1 MEKIIYE
8 KKFPRQDWLGKAKVE
23 QNCAVAEH
31 SAFLNKPVTVASIL
45 EWKAR
50 NTVYFFIPGRRKA
63 VRQFIRTA
71 IRLSEENQID
81 IKIVRN
87 FECVTVSLMFEARPG
102 MGYLKEVTR
111 YADDINFFAN
121 VNGYEI
127 VMSLDCYT
135 HAVYRHG
142 IRLYP

>member
-1 MEKIIYE
+1 MGKVIYE
-8 KKFPRQDWLGKAKVE
+8 KKFPKQDWLGETE
-23 QNCAVAEH
+23 QNCVDAEH
-31 SAFLNKPVTVASIL
+31 CAFPDKPVTAASIL

-50 NTVYFFIPGRRKA
+50 NTVYILIPGRQKA

-102 MGYLKEVTR
+102 MGYLKEVIR
-111 YADDINFFAN
+111 YADNINFFAN

-127 VMSLDCYT
+127 IISLDCYT
-135 HAVYRHG
+135 HAVYRYG
-142 IRLYP
+142 IQLYP

>member
-1 MEKIIYE
+1 MGKIIYE
-8 KKFPRQDWLGKAKVE
+8 KKFPKQDWLGETE
-23 QNCAVAEH
+23 QNCKDAEH
-31 SAFLNKPVTVASIL
+31 CAFLDKPVTAASIL

-50 NTVYFFIPGRRKA
+50 NTVYILIPGRQKA
-63 VRQFIRTA
+63 VRQFISTA

-102 MGYLKEVTR
+102 MGYLKEVIR
-111 YADDINFFAN
+111 YADNINFFAN

-127 VMSLDCYT
+127 IISLDCYT
-135 HAVYRHG
+135 HAVCRHG
-142 IRLYP
+142 IQLYP

>member
-1 MEKIIYE
+1 MGKVIYE
-8 KKFPRQDWLGKAKVE
+8 KKFPKQVWQGDKDQKCVE
-23 QNCAVAEH
+23 PEHCA
-31 SAFLNKPVTVASIL
+31 FTYKPYKSTSIL
-45 EWKAR
+45 KWKAR
-50 NTVYFFIPGRRKA
+50 NTVYILIPGRQKA
-63 VRQFIRTA
+63 VRQFISTA

-102 MGYLKEVTR
+102 MGYLKEVIR
-111 YADDINFFAN
+111 YADNINFFAN

-127 VMSLDCYT
+127 IISLDWYT

-142 IRLYP
+142 IQLYP

>member
-1 MEKIIYE
+1 MGKVIYE
-8 KKFPRQDWLGKAKVE
+8 KKFPKQDWLGETE
-23 QNCAVAEH
+23 QNCVDAEH
-31 SAFLNKPVTVASIL
+31 CAFPDKPVTAASIL

-50 NTVYFFIPGRRKA
+50 NTVYILIPVRQKA

-102 MGYLKEVTR
+102 MGYLKEVIR
-111 YADDINFFAN
+111 YADNINFFAN

-127 VMSLDCYT
+127 IISLDCYT

-142 IRLYP
+142 IQLYP

>member
-1 MEKIIYE
+1 MGKVIYE
-8 KKFPRQDWLGKAKVE
+8 KKFPKQDWLGETE
-23 QNCAVAEH
+23 QNCVDAEH
-31 SAFLNKPVTVASIL
+31 CAFPDKPVTAASIL

-50 NTVYFFIPGRRKA
+50 NTVYILIPGRQKA

-102 MGYLKEVTR
+102 MGYLKEVIR
-111 YADDINFFAN
+111 YADNINFFAN

-127 VMSLDCYT
+127 IISLDCYT

-142 IRLYP
+142 IQLYP

>member
-1 MEKIIYE
+1 MGKVIYE
-8 KKFPRQDWLGKAKVE
+8 KKFPKQDWLGETE
-23 QNCAVAEH
+23 QNCVDAEH
-31 SAFLNKPVTVASIL
+31 CAFPDKPVTAASIL

-50 NTVYFFIPGRRKA
+50 NTVYILIPGLQKA
-63 VRQFIRTA
+63 VRQFISTA

-102 MGYLKEVTR
+102 MGYLKEVIR
-111 YADDINFFAN
+111 YADNINFFAN

-127 VMSLDCYT
+127 IISLDCYT

-142 IRLYP
+142 IQLYP

>member
-1 MEKIIYE
+1 MGKVIYE
-8 KKFPRQDWLGKAKVE
+8 KKFPKQDWLGDTE
-23 QNCAVAEH
+23 QNCVDAENC
-31 SAFLNKPVTVASIL
+31 AFPDKPVTAASIL

-50 NTVYFFIPGRRKA
+50 NTVYILIPGRQKA
-63 VRQFIRTA
+63 VRQFISTA

-102 MGYLKEVTR
+102 MGYLKEVIR
-111 YADDINFFAN
+111 YADNINFFAN

-127 VMSLDCYT
+127 IISLDCYT

-142 IRLYP
+142 IQLYP

>member
-1 MEKIIYE
+1 MGKVIYE
-8 KKFPRQDWLGKAKVE
+8 KKFPKQDWLGETEK
-23 QNCAVAEH
+23 NCVDAEH
-31 SAFLNKPVTVASIL
+31 CAFPDKPVTAASIL

-50 NTVYFFIPGRRKA
+50 NTVYILIPGRQKA

-102 MGYLKEVTR
+102 MGYLKEVIR
-111 YADDINFFAN
+111 YADNINFFAN

-127 VMSLDCYT
+127 IISLDCYT

-142 IRLYP
+142 IQLYP

>member
-1 MEKIIYE
+1 MGKVIYE
-8 KKFPRQDWLGKAKVE
+8 KKFPKQDWLGETE
-23 QNCAVAEH
+23 QNCVDAEH
-31 SAFLNKPVTVASIL
+31 CAFPDKPVTAASIL

-50 NTVYFFIPGRRKA
+50 NTVYILIPGRQKA
-63 VRQFIRTA
+63 VRQFISTA

-87 FECVTVSLMFEARPG
+87 FECVTVSLMFGARPG
-102 MGYLKEVTR
+102 MGYLKEVIR
-111 YADDINFFAN
+111 YADNINFFAN

-127 VMSLDCYT
+127 IISLDCYT

-142 IRLYP
+142 IQLYP

>member
-1 MEKIIYE
+1 MRRSSPNKIGWG
-8 KKFPRQDWLGKAKVE
+8 RQSKTAWMRNTV
-23 QNCAVAEH
+23 H
-31 SAFLNKPVTVASIL
+31 SRINLSRQLQFWN
-45 EWKAR
+45 AR
-50 NTVYFFIPGRRKA
+50 NTVYILIPGRQKA
-63 VRQFIRTA
+63 VRQFISTA

-102 MGYLKEVTR
+102 MGYLKEVIR
-111 YADDINFFAN
+111 YADNINFFAN

-127 VMSLDCYT
+127 IISLDCYT

-142 IRLYP
+142 IQLYP

>member
-1 MEKIIYE
+1 M
-8 KKFPRQDWLGKAKVE
+8 D
-23 QNCAVAEH
+23 AEH
-31 SAFLNKPVTVASIL
+31 CAFPDKPVTAASIL

-50 NTVYFFIPGRRKA
+50 NTVYILIPGRQKA
-63 VRQFIRTA
+63 VRQFISTA

-102 MGYLKEVTR
+102 MGYLKEVIR
-111 YADDINFFAN
+111 YADNINFFAN
-121 VNGYEI
+121 MNGYEI
-127 VMSLDCYT
+127 IISLDCYT

-142 IRLYP
+142 IQLYP

>member
-1 MEKIIYE
+1 MGKIIYE
-8 KKFPRQDWLGKAKVE
+8 KKFPKQDWLGETE
-23 QNCAVAEH
+23 QNCVDAEH
-31 SAFLNKPVTVASIL
+31 CAFPDKPVTAASIL

-50 NTVYFFIPGRRKA
+50 NTVYILIPGRQKA
-63 VRQFIRTA
+63 VRQFISTA

-81 IKIVRN
+81 IKIVRD

-102 MGYLKEVTR
+102 MGYLKEVIR
-111 YADDINFFAN
+111 YADNINFFAN

-127 VMSLDCYT
+127 IISLDCYT

-142 IRLYP
+142 IQLYP

>member
-1 MEKIIYE
+1 MGKIIYE
-8 KKFPRQDWLGKAKVE
+8 KKFPKQDWLGETE
-23 QNCAVAEH
+23 QNCVDAEH
-31 SAFLNKPVTVASIL
+31 CAFPDKPVTAASIL

-50 NTVYFFIPGRRKA
+50 NTVYILIPGRQKA

-102 MGYLKEVTR
+102 MGYLKEVIR
-111 YADDINFFAN
+111 YADNINFFAN

-127 VMSLDCYT
+127 IISLDCYT

-142 IRLYP
+142 IQLYP

>member
-1 MEKIIYE
+1 MGKVIYE
-8 KKFPRQDWLGKAKVE
+8 KKFPKQDWLGETE
-23 QNCAVAEH
+23 QNCVDAEH
-31 SAFLNKPVTVASIL
+31 CAFPDKPVTAASIL

-50 NTVYFFIPGRRKA
+50 NTVYILIPGRQKA
-63 VRQFIRTA
+63 VRQFISAA

-102 MGYLKEVTR
+102 MGYLKEVIR
-111 YADDINFFAN
+111 YADNINFFAN

-127 VMSLDCYT
+127 IISLDCYT

-142 IRLYP
+142 IQLYP

>member
-1 MEKIIYE
+1 MGKVIYE
-8 KKFPRQDWLGKAKVE
+8 KKFPKQDCLGETE
-23 QNCAVAEH
+23 QNCVDVEH
-31 SAFLNKPVTVASIL
+31 CAFPDKPVTAASIL

-50 NTVYFFIPGRRKA
+50 NTVYILIPGRQKA
-63 VRQFIRTA
+63 VRQFISTA

-102 MGYLKEVTR
+102 MGYLKEVIR
-111 YADDINFFAN
+111 YADNINFFAN

-127 VMSLDCYT
+127 IISLDCYT
-135 HAVYRHG
+135 HAVCRHG
-142 IRLYP
+142 IQLYP

>member
-1 MEKIIYE
+1 MGKIIYE
-8 KKFPRQDWLGKAKVE
+8 KTFPKQDWLGETE
-23 QNCAVAEH
+23 QNCVDAEH
-31 SAFLNKPVTVASIL
+31 CAFPDKPVTAASIL

-50 NTVYFFIPGRRKA
+50 NTVYILIPGRQKA
-63 VRQFIRTA
+63 VRQFISTA

-102 MGYLKEVTR
+102 MGYLKEVIR
-111 YADDINFFAN
+111 YADNINFFAN

-127 VMSLDCYT
+127 IISLYCYT
-135 HAVYRHG
+135 HAVYRHV
-142 IRLYP
+142 IQLYP